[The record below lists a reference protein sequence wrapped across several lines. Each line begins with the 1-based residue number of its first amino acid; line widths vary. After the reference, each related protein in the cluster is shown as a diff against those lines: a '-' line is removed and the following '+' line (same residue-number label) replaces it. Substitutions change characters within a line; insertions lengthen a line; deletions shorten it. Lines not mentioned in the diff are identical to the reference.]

1 MRSGTGALGALMG
14 EAGRGGARLRLRLR
28 RPTKALM
35 LRLMSAAVLLPP
47 MVFAIWVGSPWFD
60 LVLIAAAGAMGY
72 EWARMTLG
80 PEARPLGTWAMAGGC
95 AVLVAAVALD
105 ADFRTLAVLLGAGI
119 VTAPLV
125 CGFSRGRMPW
135 LYTIGFPVI
144 AVSCICWLLL
154 RVMPEGRETVLW
166 LMGVV
171 WATDTGAYFSGRA
184 IGGPRLA
191 PRLSPNK
198 TWAGLIGGMVSAAA
212 VAAVIAS
219 FVQGAAALLALLGA
233 LLAIVAQT
241 GDLAESALKRHA
253 GVKDS
258 GRLIPGHGGIL
269 DRVDGLMP
277 VAAVLV
283 LLTVVFGW
291 SLTP

>member
-1 MRSGTGALGALMG
+1 
-14 EAGRGGARLRLRLR
+14 
-28 RPTKALM
+28 M

-47 MVFAIWVGSPWFD
+47 MIFAIWVGSPWFD
-60 LVLIAAAGAMGY
+60 LVLIGAAGAMGY

-80 PEARPLGTWAMAGGC
+80 PTARPLGSWAMAGAC
-95 AVLVAAVALD
+95 AALVAAVALD
-105 ADFRTLAVLLGAGI
+105 TDFLTLAVLLAAG
-119 VTAPLV
+119 VLTAPLV

-135 LYTIGFPVI
+135 LYTVGFPVI
-144 AVSCICWLLL
+144 AVSCTCWLWL
-154 RVMPEGRETVLW
+154 RVMPDGRETVLW

-171 WATDTGAYFSGRA
+171 WATDTGAYFAGRA
-184 IGGPRLA
+184 LGGPRLA

-198 TWAGLIGGMVSAAA
+198 TWAGLIGGMLSAAG
-212 VAAVIAS
+212 VAALIAS
-219 FVQGAAALLALLGA
+219 FVDGAVAALAFLGA
-233 LLAIVAQT
+233 LLAVVAQT

-283 LLTVVFGW
+283 GLTLVFGW
-291 SLTP
+291 SLTR

>member
-1 MRSGTGALGALMG
+1 MVSPAGTTPKF
-14 EAGRGGARLRLRLR
+14 RFRLR

-35 LRLMSAAVLLPP
+35 LRLISAAFLLPP
-47 MVFAIWVGSPWFD
+47 TIFAIWIGAPWFD
-60 LVLIAAAGAMGY
+60 LLLIGAAGAMGW

-80 PEARPLGTWAMAGGC
+80 GGARPLGSWVLAGAC
-95 AVLVAAVALD
+95 AALVAAVALD
-105 ADFRTLAVLLGAGI
+105 TDFLTLAVLLGAGI
-119 VTAPLV
+119 MVAPLIA
-125 CGFSRGRMPW
+125 GFSRGKMPA

-144 AVSCICWLLL
+144 SISCTCWVWL
-154 RVMPEGRETVLW
+154 RVMPEGREMVLW

-171 WATDTGAYFSGRA
+171 WATDTGAYFVGRM

-191 PRLSPNK
+191 PTISPNK
-198 TWAGLIGGMVSAAA
+198 TWAGLIGGMAAA
-212 VAAVIAS
+212 GGI
-219 FVQGAAALLALLGA
+219 GALIGTSVGGSGPLLALLGA
-233 LLAIVAQT
+233 GLAVVAQT

-258 GRLIPGHGGIL
+258 GRMIPGHGGIL

-277 VAAVLV
+277 VALVLV
-283 LLTVVFGW
+283 LLVAFFGW